1 MLILLPAIEL
11 VYATDKKA
19 VSQHEYK
26 QEAFNNITM
35 LRKVADFKIKF
46 YPRKWA
52 RYEEAQPG
60 TLKLLPPEYRLDY
73 LRNDYDSMADML
85 FGEYPAFDELM
96 AFIESLENEINKLN

>member
-1 MLILLPAIEL
+1 MDSREL
-11 VYATDKKA
+11 RMYCIAH
-19 VSQHEYK
+19 SEYK
-26 QEAFNNITM
+26 QEAFDNITT
-35 LRKVADFKIKF
+35 LRKVVDFKKKF

-52 RYEEAQPG
+52 RYDEAQPG

-96 AFIESLENEINKLN
+96 AFIESLEYEINKLN